1 MNDFPRMLY
10 KAGGPEQIHGA
21 QFHTLIVHDADELDA
36 ALGDGWAMSTP
47 EALDAAKPKAVPN
60 TIPDDSAPATR
71 EELERK
77 ANELQ
82 IKFDGR
88 TSDKKLADLI
98 AAAIEE

>member
-10 KAGGPEQIHGA
+10 KAGGPEPIHGGH
-21 QFHTLIVHDADELDA
+21 FFTLIVNDADELET
-36 ALGDGWAMSTP
+36 ALASGWAMTTP
-47 EALDAAKPKAVPN
+47 EAVEAAKPKAAPV
-60 TIPDDSAPATR
+60 PDDYAPATR

-98 AAAIEE
+98 AATIEE